1 MPRESPH
8 PANLVGVD
16 THKDLHIAVAVSP
29 LGLRLGE
36 IVAPA
41 SAAGYARLERW
52 ALDLGPV
59 RAFGVEGTG
68 CYGAGLA
75 RFLTGRGHQVV
86 EVNRPDRATRR
97 RRGKS
102 DPIDAEAA
110 ARAVLAGVASS
121 VPKAADGMTE
131 MIRMLKLTKNSAV
144 KAQTQA
150 RNQMKAL
157 LVTAP
162 AELREELTALT
173 TRQLLD
179 RCAAFRGLGDLTS
192 RTPTTTSVAKQ
203 ALRVLA
209 RRALHLRSE
218 VKELERQ
225 LRHLTAEAC
234 PVLAETF
241 GVGPDSAAALLIAAG
256 DNPQRLHSEAAFA
269 ALCGANPI
277 PASSGKTTRHRLNR
291 SGDRQANAALHRVV
305 VVRLRYHQPTQ
316 DYLARRLAQGK
327 TKAEVIRC
335 LKRYVA
341 REIFAALRPRQPAE
355 GFPALADAA

>member
-1 MPRESPH
+1 MPGEPPRL
-8 PANLVGVD
+8 ANVVGVD
-16 THKDLHIAVAVSP
+16 THKNLHVAVAVSP
-29 LGLRLGE
+29 VGLRLGE
-36 IVAPA
+36 LVAPA
-41 SAAGYARLERW
+41 SAAGYAQLERW
-52 ALDLGPV
+52 ALDLGPI

-68 CYGAGLA
+68 CYGAGLS
-75 RFLTGRGHQVV
+75 RFLTGRGHQVL

-121 VPKAADGMTE
+121 VPKTADGTTE
-131 MIRMLKLTKNSAV
+131 MIRMLKITKNSAV

-162 AELREELTALT
+162 TELREELTALT

-179 RCAAFRGLGDLTS
+179 RCAAFHGLGDPT
-192 RTPTTTSVAKQ
+192 RKAPTPVTVAKQ

-209 RRALHLRSE
+209 RRTLHLRSE
-218 VKELERQ
+218 IRELERQ

-234 PVLAETF
+234 PALADTF

-277 PASSGKTTRHRLNR
+277 PASSGKTHRHRLNR

-327 TKAEVIRC
+327 TKAEIIRC

-341 REIFAALRPRQPAE
+341 REIFTALRPRQPAE
-355 GFPALADAA
+355 GAPGLPDAA